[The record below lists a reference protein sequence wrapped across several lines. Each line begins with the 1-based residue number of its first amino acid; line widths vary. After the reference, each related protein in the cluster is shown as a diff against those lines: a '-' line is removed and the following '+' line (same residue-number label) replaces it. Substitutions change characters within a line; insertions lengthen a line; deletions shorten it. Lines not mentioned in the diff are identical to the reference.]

1 MDSSNLQP
9 PIRRSL
15 SNDDLEARVNQAMTS
30 HSGVEAVMELL
41 VAQEALRAQEDQEE
55 AIWVA
60 NMQAIDSAES
70 LAALERFRSTK
81 PGYVAQEV
89 PPVTPIPAPVVEVQP
104 EPVFEVQQE
113 PVVEV
118 HSEPE
123 PISQPQTFTWLNPA
137 PSAPVVVEPVV
148 EVPEVV
154 EPVVERAVEPEQTAF
169 SWFTQPEPEV
179 QQDEPVE
186 LQETV
191 VVEESTIIELE
202 PVGSESETEFEKLLA
217 AAAAEEELTALE
229 ELESKTGSTLT
240 ATETNVLIPSDE
252 HRDRGP
258 LSQLWIWLGLSA
270 TLVPVLLVWAL
281 IGLGLNATAVT
292 VALSV
297 GYLCSGTLI
306 AVAAIA
312 GKRSGLSTAT
322 ISRSAF
328 GVWGNSIPLTVVFA
342 ARILVTAIIIAT
354 FTFLTNGIDSRLPSF
369 QSSLVNVMGINLSV
383 GLAVQAVVLVL
394 VSVLVFVRGNF
405 SRIMQVLFSLL
416 SFGLFAESFI
426 VIPSGGV
433 SFLAAGT
440 IGVASLEAIDGVALV
455 IMVNLTIWFAIA
467 PNLSKAIPMRVRGI
481 KVFSA
486 VMVSNFVMPAAVGVL
501 ALLWLGPLSSG
512 PGLSTIQ
519 GAVAVLPAWAQG
531 AMLSGIGIALVYAA
545 TLSLRTATLDLVSL
559 FRLKSRVPSLVIAF
573 FATIG
578 ILLLFAQQPTSVEV
592 SYLANMFVI
601 AASLTAGWI
610 GIFAADV
617 SIRRQAYHEL
627 SLSRSYGVYKKFNIL
642 SLIIWMF
649 SLAAAVALIP
659 VNLIGFDFMGFAL
672 PLLGFEANIASA
684 ALGFAATVL
693 LSMLF
698 TFAIRIPQIKK
709 QEREVLALEAR
720 REQLN
725 DIFVGTE

>member
-15 SNDDLEARVNQAMTS
+15 SNDELEARVNQAMTS

-55 AIWVA
+55 ALWVA
-60 NMQAIDSAES
+60 NMQAIGSAES
-70 LAALERFRSTK
+70 LAALERFRSGK
-81 PGYVAQEV
+81 PGFVAQEQ
-89 PPVTPIPAPVVEVQP
+89 PPVLP
-104 EPVFEVQQE
+104 E
-113 PVVEV
+113 PVVETRL
-118 HSEPE
+118 EPE
-123 PISQPQTFTWLNPA
+123 PISQSQTFTWLNPA
-137 PSAPVVVEPVV
+137 PSSPVVPDPVV

-154 EPVVERAVEPEQTAF
+154 EPVEEPTEELVEEREQSAF
-169 SWFTQPEPEV
+169 SWFAQPEPEV
-179 QQDEPVE
+179 AHIEPE
-186 LQETV
+186 RPQEDAV

-229 ELESKTGSTLT
+229 ESETKSVSVQSG
-240 ATETNVLIPSDE
+240 TETNVLIPSDE

-281 IGLGLNATAVT
+281 VGIGLNATAIS
-292 VALSV
+292 VALAV
-297 GYLCSGTLI
+297 GYLCSGTMI

-328 GVWGNSIPLTVVFA
+328 GVWGNSIPLTVVFVS
-342 ARILVTAIIIAT
+342 RILVTAIILAA
-354 FTFLTNGIDSRLPSF
+354 FTFLTNGVDSRLPDF
-369 QSSLVNVMGINLSV
+369 HNSLVSLGGINLSV
-383 GLAVQAVVLVL
+383 GLVIQSLVL
-394 VSVLVFVRGNF
+394 ILLVVMVLVRGNV
-405 SRIMQVLFSLL
+405 SRIIQVLFSLL
-416 SFGLFAESFI
+416 AFGLFAESLI
-426 VIPSGGV
+426 VIPAGGL
-433 SFLAAGT
+433 SFVAAGALGLT
-440 IGVASLEAIDGVALV
+440 SLEAIAGVALV
-455 IMVNLTIWFAIA
+455 IMVNLTVWFAIA

-486 VMVSNFVMPAAVGVL
+486 VLVSNFVVPAAIGVI
-501 ALLWLGPLSSG
+501 AVLWLGPLSVG

-519 GAVAVLPAWAQG
+519 GAIAALPVWSQG
-531 AMLSGIGIALVYAA
+531 AMLAGIAIALVYAA
-545 TLSLRTATLDLVSL
+545 MLSLRTATLDLVSL
-559 FRLKSRVPSLVIAF
+559 FRFKGRVPSVLIAVL
-573 FATIG
+573 ATIG
-578 ILLLFAQQPTSVEV
+578 SLVLFAQQPNSVEV
-592 SYLANMFVI
+592 SYLVNMFVLVG
-601 AASLTAGWI
+601 ALSAGWI

-627 SLSRSYGVYKKFNIL
+627 SLSRAYGLYKKFNIL
-642 SLIIWMF
+642 SLVIWLI
-649 SLAAAVALIP
+649 SLVAAVALIP
-659 VNLIGFDFMGFAL
+659 VNLIGFSFMGFAIQMFGL
-672 PLLGFEANIASA
+672 ELNVASA
-684 ALGFAATVL
+684 ALGFVGTVL
-693 LSMLF
+693 LSMVL